1 MSSEIVWNAFY
12 LHALLLHHHRKN
24 STLEL
29 PHNGKQSDRFTDALK
44 ARNNV
49 MVGIGQ
55 PQWAHAC
62 DDCEQ
67 LIAPAPGS
75 PEGTPWRTSHSCNC
89 YYM

>member
-12 LHALLLHHHRKN
+12 LHALLLHHCRRK

-29 PHNGKQSDRFTDALK
+29 PHGGAQSVRFSDALK
-44 ARNNV
+44 ARNNT

-62 DDCEQ
+62 DDCEKMVTMETEDVMTSGKCY
-67 LIAPAPGS
+67 LSVVS
-75 PEGTPWRTSHSCNC
+75 PLT
-89 YYM
+89 